1 MQIKPPCG
9 KASHVDPAVQGWER
23 QGSKRSSH
31 NSPAA
36 GNKLNVK
43 LKEKKLPHA
52 CSPASFIFLV
62 LLLK

>member
-9 KASHVDPAVQGWER
+9 RASHVDPAVQGWER

-36 GNKLNVK
+36 GNKVNVK
-43 LKEKKLPHA
+43 SKGKHFLMPAHQLLS
-52 CSPASFIFLV
+52 SPKFYY
-62 LLLK
+62 